1 MISRTTTITGLS
13 IICLLALALMPAAA
27 AAQGYGFEEQP
38 AQTEVTDQE
47 VGAFAEAQ
55 NEVGQIQ
62 QDYQGRIAD
71 TADPEAQ
78 QAIVEEANE
87 KMVDAVQESGLSVE
101 RYNTILNSAHA
112 DPELQARIS
121 RAARDM

>member
-13 IICLLALALMPAAA
+13 IICLLTLALLPATGWS
-27 AAQGYGFEEQP
+27 QGYGFEQQP
-38 AQTEVTDQE
+38 AQVEVTDHE
-47 VGAFAEAQ
+47 VEAFAEAQ

-62 QDYQGRIAD
+62 QDYQTRIAD
-71 TADPEAQ
+71 AADPEAQ

-87 KMVDAVQESGLSVE
+87 KMVDAVQECGLSVE

-121 RAARDM
+121 QAARDM